1 MMYNYGFYPYG
12 MMSDFGIF
20 GMIIHIALWVLIIW
34 GIIYALRKFAGYHHK
49 SHSALDI
56 LKHRYAKGE
65 ISKEEFESIKKDL
78 E

>member
-12 MMSDFGIF
+12 MMSGFGIF
-20 GMIIHIALWVLIIW
+20 GMIIHITLWVLIIW
-34 GIIYALRKFAGYHHK
+34 GIVYMVRKFTGQHHK
-49 SHSALDI
+49 NNSALDI